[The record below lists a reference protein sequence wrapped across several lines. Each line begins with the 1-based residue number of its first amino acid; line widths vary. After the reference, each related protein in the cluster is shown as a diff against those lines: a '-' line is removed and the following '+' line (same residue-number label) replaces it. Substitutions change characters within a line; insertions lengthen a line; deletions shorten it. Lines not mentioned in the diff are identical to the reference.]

1 MKKLIFLIALTT
13 IFASC
18 KKKYNCR
25 CNTTIIYSNAGFQ
38 STYLSKNVPMN
49 EKMTKK
55 QAEAVCAHEAIN
67 INYTYTNYITNNGN
81 WSSNGLNPSTICSI
95 E

>member
-1 MKKLIFLIALTT
+1 MT
-13 IFASC
+13 
-18 KKKYNCR
+18 
-25 CNTTIIYSNAGFQ
+25 
-38 STYLSKNVPMN
+38 

-55 QAEAVCAHEAIN
+55 QAQAVCAHEAIN
-67 INYTYTNYITNNGN
+67 INNTYTNYITNNGN